1 MASLFLTSSLLQLIF
16 LYKLIQG
23 VAESSFGT
31 HVANLAGVPLEVV
44 KRADLISKDF
54 AKQFA
59 EKLKIK
65 QQQQHASSKMPL
77 VAQADFAYLFKL
89 GIGELKLPD
98 DALRKKETL
107 VRLKEIARCYLG
119 KP

>member
-1 MASLFLTSSLLQLIF
+1 MSRLLQLIF
-16 LYKLIQG
+16 LYKLIHG

-31 HVANLAGVPLEVV
+31 HVANLAGVPLDVV

-54 AKQFA
+54 AKQFK
-59 EKLKIK
+59 EKLQVK
-65 QQQQHASSKMPL
+65 QEQSASSKMPL

-89 GIGELKLPD
+89 GIGGLRLPEN
-98 DALRKKETL
+98 ALRRKETL
-107 VRLKEIARCYLG
+107 VRLKEIARCYLQ

>member
-1 MASLFLTSSLLQLIF
+1 LILTVSFSLTSSLAQLIF
-16 LYKLIQG
+16 LYKLIHG

-59 EKLKIK
+59 EKL
-65 QQQQHASSKMPL
+65 
-77 VAQADFAYLFKL
+77 
-89 GIGELKLPD
+89 
-98 DALRKKETL
+98 
-107 VRLKEIARCYLG
+107 
-119 KP
+119 